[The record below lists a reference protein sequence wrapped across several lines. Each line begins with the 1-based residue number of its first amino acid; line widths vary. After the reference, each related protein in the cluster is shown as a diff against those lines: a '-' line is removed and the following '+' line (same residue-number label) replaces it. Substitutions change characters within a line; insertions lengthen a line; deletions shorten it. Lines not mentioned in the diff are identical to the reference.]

1 MLERAEQRSKALG
14 ITNKAKIPLT
24 EYNQEPITPHKT
36 VTSTTTKKTPSPTKR
51 TTINKDTQQSPSPSS
66 SSLAKKQIHRSGS
79 IHVSSTTK
87 ESKENVDLAV
97 EINITTGPNVQVI
110 IFASIICINS
120 IQTFIFLDTGG
131 S

>member
-24 EYNQEPITPHKT
+24 EYNQEMITPHKT
-36 VTSTTTKKTPSPTKR
+36 VTTSSPTKKTPSPTKR
-51 TTINKDTQQSPSPSS
+51 SIIPRETPQSPSSTS
-66 SSLAKKQIHRSGS
+66 ARKQIHRTGSNS
-79 IHVSSTTK
+79 IHVSSSTK
-87 ESKENVDLAV
+87 ESKENCDLAV

-110 IFASIICINS
+110 IVILLIIVL
-120 IQTFIFLDTGG
+120 FLNANTNVF